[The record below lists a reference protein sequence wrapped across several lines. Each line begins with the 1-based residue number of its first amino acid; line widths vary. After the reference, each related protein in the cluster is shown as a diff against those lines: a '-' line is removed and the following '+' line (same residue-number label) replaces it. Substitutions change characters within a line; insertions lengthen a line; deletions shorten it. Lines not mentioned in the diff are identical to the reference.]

1 MLFLG
6 LLTSNVRYITTSL
19 YFTPTRGI
27 KTKYSKNLS
36 PSSTEESKTPER
48 DREDQSPHCTQNE
61 NSNLSEGM
69 NTDHTTQFPPGTQ
82 NETPLNPSQNSFVN
96 SLEDQG
102 TNQMN
107 SPAQIFESRSQISDY
122 RSRIGD
128 PSPNYINPN
137 FGSVD
142 NYAGREHG
150 DRLNGEASSTF
161 FDLSLTQSPFS
172 NQLTSNINPNLGS
185 SNNSAG

>member
-19 YFTPTRGI
+19 YFTPTRGV

-36 PSSTEESKTPER
+36 PSSTEERKTPER

-69 NTDHTTQFPPGTQ
+69 NTAPTTQFPPGTQ
-82 NETPLNPSQNSFVN
+82 NQTPLNPSQNSFVN

-107 SPAQIFESRSQISDY
+107 SSAQIFESRYVDLINFLPKYLNYNLQSYKYIQII
-122 RSRIGD
+122 RI
-128 PSPNYINPN
+128 I
-137 FGSVD
+137 
-142 NYAGREHG
+142 
-150 DRLNGEASSTF
+150 
-161 FDLSLTQSPFS
+161 
-172 NQLTSNINPNLGS
+172 I
-185 SNNSAG
+185 